1 MLSSLWRFLHSSGIL
16 FITDLTYSH
25 ENHKNLCGNAA
36 SKDIEFKTHLHL
48 QMLQMKNNT
57 VFDNLLQLW
66 ILDGI
71 FMRSLS
77 IYDCN
82 ASRYTTLWLLTWSL
96 LLKLNIL
103 ENCEQWLKW
112 KMTARLSLSQSGSQ
126 DHRPILKGQ
135 NKTLLSLE
143 Q

>member
-1 MLSSLWRFLHSSGIL
+1 MLSVLWRFSHSTGIL

-82 ASRYTTLWLLTWSL
+82 VSRYTTLWLLTWSLL

-112 KMTARLSLSQSGSQ
+112 KMTAWLSLSQSGSQ
-126 DHRPILKGQ
+126 TNFEISK
-135 NKTLLSLE
+135 
-143 Q
+143 